1 MIKILIIEDEQSAFD
16 NLKGI
21 LNQMPH
27 DIEIIDWLQSV
38 EQGLKWFE
46 SNEMP
51 DLIFLDIQLSD
62 DLSFKLFENHQI
74 DVPIIFTT
82 AFNEF
87 AVKAFEVNSID
98 YILKPIE
105 KEKVER
111 ALIKFETQQLKRD
124 APIHEVLKKL
134 NGLSSKETL
143 KERFLVNKG
152 DELIVVNTAEIAY
165 FFRSDSSYL
174 VLENGEQHAIKY
186 SLEQL
191 EKLLDSNHFYRMNRQ
206 LIGSIRSIA
215 KISLWFNGKLKI
227 ELNPSFDEEVFV
239 SREKSQ
245 AFKSWIDI

>member
-174 VLENGEQHAIKY
+174 VLENGERHAIKY

-191 EKLLDSNHFYRMNRQ
+191 E
-206 LIGSIRSIA
+206 
-215 KISLWFNGKLKI
+215 
-227 ELNPSFDEEVFV
+227 
-239 SREKSQ
+239 
-245 AFKSWIDI
+245 